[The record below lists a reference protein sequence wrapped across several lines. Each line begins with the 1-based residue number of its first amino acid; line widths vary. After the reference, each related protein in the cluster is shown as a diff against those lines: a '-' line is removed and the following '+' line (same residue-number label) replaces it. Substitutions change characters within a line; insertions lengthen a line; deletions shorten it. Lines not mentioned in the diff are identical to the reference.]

1 MLTGDQNMIEV
12 NATVHYQL
20 ARPDEFLFRQ
30 LDGETTM
37 RTAVESVLQSIAAA
51 TPLDDILTVGRRAL
65 EARAKDEIQKR
76 VDRYGAGVQVLDV
89 RLLDVHPSLEVVD
102 AFREVSGAFE
112 EKNRLVNEA
121 EGYRNEQV
129 ALARGN
135 AQARMAFARG
145 YSAGKKNRS
154 AGDAGR
160 FRSAEEAFRSSPGT
174 TETRLY
180 LETMEQVLPGR
191 KKIIVDT
198 SRGRRHLVL
207 LEDGVEIGPAAAP
220 IIAAPRRAPV
230 EER

>member
-1 MLTGDQNMIEV
+1 
-12 NATVHYQL
+12 
-20 ARPDEFLFRQ
+20 
-30 LDGETTM
+30 
-37 RTAVESVLQSIAAA
+37 
-51 TPLDDILTVGRRAL
+51 
-65 EARAKDEIQKR
+65 
-76 VDRYGAGVQVLDV
+76 
-89 RLLDVHPSLEVVD
+89 
-102 AFREVSGAFE
+102 
-112 EKNRLVNEA
+112 VNEA

-135 AQARMAFARG
+135 AQARLAVARG

-160 FRSAEEAFRSSPGT
+160 FLSAEAAFRAAPGT

-207 LEDGVEIGPAAAP
+207 VEDGVEIGPAAAP
-220 IIAAPRRAPV
+220 LVAAPRQGPG